1 MPRRFA
7 VLVLVFLFLAVF
19 PHAVHAESSS
29 ALVGRAGDLV
39 FNVLPLDTE
48 KYVVSVPQYSA
59 ATGFLQ
65 QKYID
70 YNLTASG
77 SVARVQC
84 TFQNGSLFTL
94 IATTQNGN
102 LLYANPSRGVLDTA
116 KLVMVNYQSFLG
128 DNSLREMINALD
140 SMTVARNFSV
150 TTGDIKLNVTVSDVE
165 TSFVWKHVYFG
176 CEYSEVTLVFQE
188 QNLFMLG
195 DMQSRYKMGD
205 PTVAV
210 SKPKALDRTADVIAN
225 YSYLSTA
232 EDGSIISVGDFNVSK
247 EVMNAK
253 LVPYEFDGLLYPVWQ
268 VEVPLSHFYPSHPR
282 AFMVTLWADSGKCI
296 KLEQVS
302 PGGAWQLD
310 FGNPEFDATN
320 KAENDMIMMV
330 NLTFRIL
337 AVVAIILSII
347 YIWRTLKKTKK
358 VAKT

>member
-1 MPRRFA
+1 M
-7 VLVLVFLFLAVF
+7 LVFLFLAVL
-19 PHAVHAESSS
+19 PLAVHAEASS

-48 KYVVSVPQYSA
+48 KYVVSSPQYSA
-59 ATGFLQ
+59 ATGLLQ
-65 QKYID
+65 QEYVD

-77 SVARVQC
+77 SVAHVQC

-102 LLYANPSRGVLDTA
+102 LLYADPSRGVLDTA
-116 KLVMVNYQSFLG
+116 KSVMANYQSFLG
-128 DNSLREMINALD
+128 DTSLHEMVTALD
-140 SMTVARNFSV
+140 SMTVARNSSV
-150 TTGDIKLNVTVSDVE
+150 TTGDIQLNVTVSDVE
-165 TSFVWKHVYFG
+165 TSFVWKHVYFD

-205 PTVAV
+205 PTVVV
-210 SKPKALDRTADVIAN
+210 SKAESLDLTADVVAN

-232 EDGSIISVGDFNVSK
+232 EDGTIISVGDFNVSK
-247 EVMNAK
+247 EVMNAN

-268 VEVPLSHFYPSHPR
+268 VEVPLSNFYPSHPR
-282 AFMVTLWADSGKCI
+282 AFLVTLWADSGDFI
-296 KLEQVS
+296 KLEKVS

-310 FGNPEFDATN
+310 FGNPEFDETN
-320 KAENDMIMMV
+320 EAENNMALIF
-330 NLTFRIL
+330 NLAFRIL
-337 AVVAIILSII
+337 AVVAIILSVI

-358 VAKT
+358 TAKT